1 VDQYFSILW
10 IVGLV
15 ALMYFMMI
23 RPQRKQQKQRTTM
36 MDNLKKG
43 DKVITAGGIYGIVK
57 GIKDDRVTLEIA
69 SEIYVQFTK
78 NAIGSVIRKE
88 TKEPAR
94 PDPEESKDD
103 DLIDA
108 EIAADSEDAGYS
120 IEQDEYDPEENEK

>member
-1 VDQYFSILW
+1 MDQYFSILW

-78 NAIGSVIRKE
+78 NAISSVIRKE

-108 EIAADSEDAGYS
+108 EITADSEDAGYS
-120 IEQDEYDPEENEK
+120 IEQDEDDPEENEK